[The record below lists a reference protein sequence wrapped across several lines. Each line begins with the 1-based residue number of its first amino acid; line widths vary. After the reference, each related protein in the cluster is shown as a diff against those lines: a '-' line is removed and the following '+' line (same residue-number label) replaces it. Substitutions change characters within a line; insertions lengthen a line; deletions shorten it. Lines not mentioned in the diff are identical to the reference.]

1 MIDVLDC
8 SDCKVPPSVS
18 VIISEELVLMIFSF
32 LDTTVVK
39 FAPTAFNDPYKYIGQ
54 DEKKADVD
62 RLTYYMNDKTG
73 TVVNPGLK
81 RGIRDT
87 VIATWKVND
96 LWLRDKTELT
106 QYLVW
111 RYLGTSN
118 GVFRQTPGNVA
129 EKN

>member
-1 MIDVLDC
+1 MT
-8 SDCKVPPSVS
+8 
-18 VIISEELVLMIFSF
+18 FSF
-32 LDTTVVK
+32 IDTTVVK

-73 TVVNPGLK
+73 AVNPGLK
-81 RGIRDT
+81 MGIRDT
-87 VIATWKVND
+87 VIATWKVDD

-111 RYLGTSN
+111 RYIGTSN
-118 GVFRQTPGNVA
+118 GVFRQTPGSVT